1 MTVEAAQRVTE
12 VGPLE
17 VHSRHPAPW
26 KFPVVFALAAVV
38 LVFALWATASE
49 LLGGDPAASL
59 PRLELPDVS
68 GLPSAQARDELET
81 LGFVVNLD
89 YSPNEVVPRGEAFG
103 QKPQAGAKVEQG
115 GVVDVLVS
123 DGPLGTTVP
132 DVAGQQ
138 ANDAATLMLSMGLK
152 VATSAVPDEQ
162 APIGQVLRSEPPA
175 AGRIPLDGTVTLVV
189 SSGPAPRTVP
199 QLVGLTVDQAL
210 VAIGRSGLVVGELS
224 YKTQEG
230 VPEGAVLA
238 ASQPAGVSVPRD
250 TPVDLTVAGTGGQV
264 TVPYLVG
271 LRQSSA
277 QLVLRRAGLTAA
289 VVTQPVDPSGG
300 QAGRVIAQGSPPQ
313 SKVTK
318 GTSVQITVAV
328 SAPAAPPEPP
338 TAPAT
343 TAPG

>member
-1 MTVEAAQRVTE
+1 MTMDTHSRVTE

-26 KFPVVFALAAVV
+26 KLPLVFTLTAVV

-49 LLGGDPAASL
+49 LLGGEPSASL
-59 PRLELPDVS
+59 ARLELPDVS
-68 GLPSAQARDELET
+68 GISSDQARDQLEA

-103 QKPQAGAKVEQG
+103 QNPRAGAKLEQG
-115 GVVDVLVS
+115 GVVDVMVS

-138 ANDAATLMLSMGLK
+138 ANDAATLMLSTGLK
-152 VATSAVPDEQ
+152 VDSSAVPDEQ
-162 APIGQVLRSEPPA
+162 APIGQVLRTEPPA
-175 AGRIPLDGTVTLVV
+175 GGRIPLDGTVTLVV

-199 QLVGLTVDQAL
+199 ELVGLTVDQAL
-210 VAIGRSGLVVGELS
+210 VAIGRAGLVVGELT
-224 YKTQEG
+224 YKADTG
-230 VPEGAVLA
+230 VPEGSVLSV
-238 ASQPAGVSVPRD
+238 SQPAGVGVPRD
-250 TPVDLTVAGTGGQV
+250 TPIDLTIAGTGGQV
-264 TVPYLVG
+264 VVPYLVG

-277 QLVLRRAGLTAA
+277 QTVLRSAGLTAS
-289 VVTQPVDPSGG
+289 VITQPVDAAAG

-318 GTSVQITVAV
+318 GSPVQITVAV
-328 SAPAAPPEPP
+328 LAPPSGP
-338 TAPAT
+338 
-343 TAPG
+343 